1 MRILVLNVGSSSVK
15 YNLYDNKKFLQNG
28 KVERI
33 GKKKTYEQAIKII
46 LKKSNK
52 VDVIGHRV
60 VHGGNIKKSILLT
73 NNIIKKLWKIA
84 ELAPL
89 HNIPELKVIEIC
101 KKLKIPQIAI
111 FDTSF
116 HQSIP
121 ERAKIYGLPYK
132 FYKDGIKRYGFHG
145 TSCKYILR
153 KIKGNKV
160 IICHLGN
167 GCSITAIKNKKS
179 FDTSMGFT
187 PLEGLIM
194 GCRSGNLDPAIV
206 LYLLKNKN
214 INEVSNLLNN
224 KSGLLGISGI
234 SNDIRDLKKSKNK
247 RAKLALDVFTY
258 RIVKYIGAYIAVMN
272 GIDSIVFTGGIGE
285 NAYYLRKDILK
296 NFEFLGLR
304 LDNNKN
310 IKNKEI
316 VSTKSSKIKI
326 FVIKTDEEI
335 IIVEEVLRVLN
346 KH

>member
-15 YNLYDNKKFLQNG
+15 YSLYDNKKFLQNG
-28 KVERI
+28 IIERI
-33 GKKKTYEQAIKII
+33 GKKKTYEQAIKTI
-46 LKKSNK
+46 LKKNNK
-52 VDVIGHRV
+52 IEVIGHRV
-60 VHGGNIKKSILLT
+60 VHGGNIKKSIVLT

-89 HNIPELKVIEIC
+89 HNIPELKVIKIC

-121 ERAKIYGLPYK
+121 EKANIYGLPYK

-153 KIKGNKV
+153 KIKGNKI

-167 GCSITAIKNKKS
+167 GCSITAIKNRKS

-206 LYLLKNKN
+206 LYLLKNKK
-214 INEVSNLLNN
+214 INEVSNILNN

-258 RIVKYIGAYIAVMN
+258 RIVKYIGAYIAAMN
-272 GIDSIVFTGGIGE
+272 GINSIVFTGGIGE
-285 NAYYLRKDILK
+285 NAHYLRKDILR
-296 NFEFLGLR
+296 NFEFLGLK

-310 IKNKEI
+310 TKNKEI
-316 VSTKSSKIKI
+316 ISIKSSKIKV
-326 FVIKTDEEI
+326 FVIKTNEEI
-335 IIVEEVLRVLN
+335 MMVEEVLRVLN